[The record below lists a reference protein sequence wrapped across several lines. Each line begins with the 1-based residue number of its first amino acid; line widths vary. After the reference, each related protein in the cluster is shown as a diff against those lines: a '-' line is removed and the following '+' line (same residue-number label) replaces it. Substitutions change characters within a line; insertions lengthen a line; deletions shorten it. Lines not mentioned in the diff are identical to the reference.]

1 MEGIFVKVDRTNIKE
16 MLEEMLEANASFV
29 ELSSSTSQ
37 LAKLRKQKLKLQR
50 DFLMKTEELGLEID
64 KINSFMPS
72 FEITSRRISK
82 PSPEIGTRKKAKAI
96 RKTKY
101 EVELE
106 EIRKRLEELRQ
117 R

>member
-1 MEGIFVKVDRTNIKE
+1 MEGIFVKIDRNDIKE
-16 MLEEMLEANASFV
+16 MVEEMLESNASFV

-37 LAKLRKQKLKLQR
+37 LVKLRKKKLKLQR

-72 FEITSRRISK
+72 FEISSKRISK
-82 PSPEIGTRKKAKAI
+82 PILEVGTRKIAKAT

-101 EVELE
+101 EAELE